1 MLQALTLGLAL
12 LVPAASADTLTDAD
26 VQGFYAFDDKAA
38 AILQEISDAAHASS
52 GLPPGECLQDL
63 ANQLTFVVSEF
74 KFVEALA
81 ELEHGSPADDTQV
94 KTGLLSRADQ
104 FLSLLAQDRK
114 AISTTMGLRS
124 CAANGVVVTKGRE
137 ILRLCDGATSL
148 VGAIS
153 KKIGTSR

>member
-26 VQGFYAFDDKAA
+26 VQGFYAFDEKAA
-38 AILQEISDAAHASS
+38 TTLQVISDAARASP
-52 GLPPGECLQDL
+52 GLRECLQDL

-74 KFVEALA
+74 KFVEAMA
-81 ELEHGSPADDTQV
+81 ELEHGSSADDTQV
-94 KTGLLSRADQ
+94 KTGLRLRADK

-114 AISTTMGLRS
+114 AISTIMGLQS
-124 CAANGVVVTKGRE
+124 CAGNGVVVGKGRE
-137 ILRLCDGATSL
+137 ILRLCDEATSL